1 MHSIPRSEHPRPQFV
16 RENWMNLNGQWE
28 FQFDFGNSG
37 MARKLYLNK
46 NFAHGQIGSITVPF
60 CPESRLSG
68 VGHTDFI
75 PALWYRRSVLLTQE
89 QLAGRVLLHFG
100 AVDYHAAVWVNE
112 QPAGEHR
119 GGYTPFT
126 LDITELV
133 REGENTVTVYAEDDN
148 RGGKQPYGKQC
159 PRYESSACD
168 YTRTTGIWQTVWL
181 EFVPENY
188 IRYARMTPMMEQSAV
203 LVECETSGGTQLRAQ
218 AYYEGKLMGEAA
230 ATVCSGR
237 ASMILP
243 LSQVHLWEVGDGK
256 LYDLVL
262 TLDGTDV
269 LDSYFGMRV
278 VEVKKDGLYLNGKPL
293 FMRTVLDQGFYPDGI
308 YTAPTDDD
316 LRRDIELAMDLGFN
330 GARFHQKIFEE
341 RSLYWADKLGYIVW
355 GESAMLSPAPME
367 LKQLHNFLPDWLEA
381 IRRDYS
387 HPCIIGWC
395 PDNEVYWT
403 EKLEP
408 ELQKM
413 YYRITKTLDPTRPC
427 IDSSG
432 GPHFESDF
440 YDVHDYSQSPEVLQQ
455 RLAALEDPD
464 GVHNPIYSKHCQKS
478 VYSGQ
483 PYWIS
488 ECGGTVWAAD
498 RSDGWG
504 YGSAP
509 KSEEEFAQRYEGL
522 ISTMLANPRVCG
534 FCYTQLT
541 DIEQEQNGLYK
552 YDRTRKFADAV
563 YDRIRSANQGES
575 AMEAR

>member
-1 MHSIPRSEHPRPQFV
+1 MCTIPRSEHPRPQFV
-16 RENWMNLNGQWE
+16 RKNWMNLNGQWE

-37 MARKLYLNK
+37 VERHLYRNEI
-46 NFAHGQIGSITVPF
+46 FSTGDVRSITVPF

-68 VGHTDFI
+68 IGYTDFMN
-75 PALWYRRSVLLTQE
+75 AVWYRRRVSLSSE
-89 QLAGRVLLHFG
+89 QAAGRVLLHFG
-100 AVDYHAAVWVNE
+100 AVDYHAVVWINE
-112 QPAGEHR
+112 QKAGEHR

-126 LDITELV
+126 LDITQLIA
-133 REGENTVTVYAEDDN
+133 EGENIITVYAEDDN
-148 RGGKQPYGKQC
+148 RSGKQPYGKQC
-159 PRYESSACD
+159 PRYESSKCD

-181 EFVPENY
+181 EFVPVDY
-188 IRYARMTPMMEQSAV
+188 IQYVRITPVVAQSAA
-203 LVECETSGGTQLRAQ
+203 LVECEVSGGTQLHAQ
-218 AYYEGKLMGEAA
+218 AFYQGKPMGDA
-230 ATVCSGR
+230 VVKVDVGR
-237 ASMILP
+237 ASLILP
-243 LSQVHLWEVGDGK
+243 LQELHLWEVGDGK

-262 TLDGTDV
+262 TLDGKDI
-269 LDSYFGMRV
+269 LNSYFGMRT
-278 VEVKKDGLYLNGKPL
+278 VEVKKDGLYLNGRPL
-293 FMRTVLDQGFYPDGI
+293 FMRTVLDQGFYPDGV

-316 LRRDIELAMDLGFN
+316 LRGDIELAMDLGFN
-330 GARFHQKIFEE
+330 GARFHQKVFEE
-341 RSLYWADKLGYIVW
+341 RSLYWADRLGYIVW
-355 GESAMLSPAPME
+355 GESPMLSPAPME
-367 LKQLHNFLPDWLEA
+367 LKQLHNFLPDWMES

-413 YYRITKTLDPTRPC
+413 YYRVTKTLDPTRPC

-432 GPHFESDF
+432 GPHFETDF
-440 YDVHDYSQSPEVLQQ
+440 YDVHEYTQSPEVLQE
-455 RLAALEDPD
+455 RLAPMEDPAV
-464 GVHNPIYSKHCQKS
+464 VHNPIYSKHCEKS

-504 YGSAP
+504 YGSTP
-509 KSEEEFAQRYEGL
+509 KSEADFAGRYEGL
-522 ISTMLANPRVCG
+522 IGTMLANVRVCG

-552 YDRTRKFADAV
+552 FDRTRKFADDV
-563 YDRIRSANQGES
+563 YDRIRRANQGAS
-575 AMEAR
+575 AIEDR